1 MRFSTLLT
9 LAVSALPLGLA
20 APTPQEGVEA
30 PLEAE
35 QILEAAKLQAVA
47 EAEAAGYNATLPV
60 SSVDDLA
67 KRTISISACTI
78 LEIAFR
84 DRTYFPGSSEYEAEN
99 TS

>member
-20 APTPQEGVEA
+20 APTPQEGIEA

-35 QILEAAKLQAVA
+35 QILEAAKLQAV
-47 EAEAAGYNATLPV
+47 EQAEAAGTNTTLP
-60 SSVDDLA
+60 DDLT

-78 LEIAFR
+78 LEIAFPS
-84 DRTYFPGSSEYEAEN
+84 RTYFPGSSEYEAEN
-99 TS
+99 TSEIFR